1 MKKVKRGEERRWEE
15 EEWRRDRRRWE
26 EGRGECMKT
35 PL

>member
-1 MKKVKRGEERRWEE
+1 MKKVKRGEERRWE